1 MISMILIDA
10 NVILRF
16 LLEDEK
22 KMHEQAQKLIESGI
36 CYTLPEVVAEVIYVL
51 NKVYQVDR
59 AVIRKLLI
67 RLFEKVIL
75 ENPDVMYAAL
85 NIYAERNVDFVD
97 SILIA
102 RAKLLRENVFTFDK
116 KVNRIMNEKE

>member
-1 MISMILIDA
+1 MILIDA

-16 LLEDEK
+16 LMGDQEEMWRKADE
-22 KMHEQAQKLIESGI
+22 LIRNNI
-36 CYTLPEVVAEVIYVL
+36 CYTLPEVMAEVVYVL
-51 NKVYQVDR
+51 SKYYHIQRTDIRDALIHLLDQVLVENRKVMIY
-59 AVIRKLLI
+59 
-67 RLFEKVIL
+67 
-75 ENPDVMYAAL
+75 AL

-116 KVNRIMNEKE
+116 KVNRIISEKE